1 MDQFLSVD
9 WNTCLSD
16 PTKIAQAP
24 TLACIPQI
32 IKVLI
37 NWSLIL
43 ATIVAL
49 FLVIYT
55 GIKFINSGGDP
66 KSVDSAKKMLT
77 FALIGLI
84 VVFLSFF
91 IINFI
96 ATFTRVDALRS
107 IKLGV

>member
-1 MDQFLSVD
+1 MEFLSVD
-9 WNTCLSD
+9 WSTCLSD
-16 PTKIAQAP
+16 PTKAAQAP
-24 TLACIPQI
+24 TLSCIPQI
-32 IKVLI
+32 IKVVI
-37 NWSLIL
+37 NWSLIA

-66 KSVDSAKKMLT
+66 KSIDSAKKMLT

-96 ATFTRVDALRS
+96 ATFTGVDTLRS